1 MNLIEPILIELSRE
15 AVTTRKMLERVP
27 EDQLAWKPHEKSMS
41 LARLATHIAEIPGW
55 VHGILD
61 QDEFVIGA
69 SEYTPPT
76 ASSVTEILD
85 MFDKNVAAVS
95 EHLKGQTNEHLM
107 ATWRVRKEDH
117 VLVEMPRLGMI
128 RTLLLSHIIHH
139 RGQLSVYLRLH
150 DVPLPPVYGPTAD
163 EGF

>member
-1 MNLIEPILIELSRE
+1 MNLIEPILMEFSYE
-15 AVTTRKMLERVP
+15 AHTTRRMLERVP
-27 EDQLAWKPHEKSMS
+27 EEHLAWKPHEKSMS

-55 VHGILD
+55 VGAIVN
-61 QDEFVIGA
+61 QDEFVIGVGG
-69 SEYTPPT
+69 YTPPT
-76 ASSVTEILD
+76 AGSVAEILD
-85 MFDKNVAAVS
+85 MFDNNVAAVS
-95 EHLKGQTNEHLM
+95 QTLQDQTNEHLL
-107 ATWRVRKEDH
+107 APWRLKKGDQ
-117 VLVEMPRLGMI
+117 VLVEMPRLAMI